1 MRAERPLLDPRSY
14 RRVVVK
20 VGSAVLSGA
29 AGRARQLAIAEQI
42 AALKAEGRQVVLV
55 SSGAVASGMAKLG
68 LKERPKTMPGKQA
81 AAAVGQP
88 VLMQLWEQAF
98 AWYDLRVGQVL
109 LTAEDLAHRHRY
121 LNARHT
127 LETLLE
133 WNVVPIINEN
143 DTVMVDEIKFGDNDQ
158 LSALIASLVGADL
171 LLVLSDIDALYDADP
186 RMNPTASPVRYVER
200 VDAEVM
206 RMAGDTPGH
215 AGTGGM
221 RSKLLAAKKAQDA
234 GIPMLLLPG
243 EDPRS
248 ITRALQG
255 EPVGT
260 FFAGGNKRYSGRKL
274 WLYQLP
280 KPAGEI
286 VVDAGAA
293 RALRQGGASLL
304 PAGIREVRGN
314 FGVGEAVR
322 CLDAGG
328 ELIGVGLV
336 NYSSAEIERIKGAKT
351 KDIERIL
358 GYNHSDEVIHRD
370 HFALAGELSPSDGS

>member
-1 MRAERPLLDPRSY
+1 MRPERPLLDSRNY
-14 RRVVVK
+14 RRLVIK
-20 VGSAVLSGA
+20 VGSAVLAGA
-29 AGRARQLAIAEQI
+29 PGRARQLAIAEQV
-42 AALKAEGRQVVLV
+42 AALKAEGREVVLV

-88 VLMQLWEQAF
+88 LMMQLWEQAF
-98 AWYDLRVGQVL
+98 SWYSLQVAQIL

-121 LNARHT
+121 LNARRT
-127 LETLLE
+127 LETLLD
-133 WNVVPIINEN
+133 WHVVPVINEN

-171 LLVLSDIDALYDADP
+171 LVVLSDIDALYDADP
-186 RMNPTASPVRYVER
+186 RTNPAAKPVRYIEQ

-206 RMAGDTPGH
+206 RMAGDAPNRT
-215 AGTGGM
+215 GTGGM

-234 GIPMLLLPG
+234 GIPLLLLPG
-243 EDPRS
+243 LNPHS
-248 ITRALQG
+248 IAEALRG

-260 FFAGGNKRYSGRKL
+260 FFAAGNRRYGGQRL
-274 WLYQLP
+274 WLAQLP

-293 RALRQGGASLL
+293 KALRQGGASLL

-314 FGVGEAVR
+314 FGEGEAVR
-322 CLDAGG
+322 CLDPNGR
-328 ELIGVGLV
+328 LIGVGLV

-351 KDIERIL
+351 KDIAAIL
-358 GYNHSDEVIHRD
+358 GYRHSDEVIHRD
-370 HFALAGELSPSDGS
+370 HFALAGELAPSSGS